1 MLQKI
6 KKLIVNKQVAMF
18 SVFSFIIPLVIY
30 ILTLEPKLVGGDTS
44 WYANQIPEMSLMVP
58 TGYPTFSMFLKL
70 FTFLPIGDL
79 AYRLNLFSAVFGAL
93 TTLFLFLAINKLVKN
108 EFISFISSMI
118 FAFIV
123 PFWEVANRLEFDTL
137 NSFFIILLIFS
148 AIVYSENKTRK
159 YLYFFFF
166 CLGLSLTNHPLA
178 FFLVP
183 AIVLYVFIINPRVF
197 KSLKAIFISI
207 LYFILPL
214 FSYLYLPIRSLQGYG
229 EVTTPLR
236 FFYYITGRGV
246 TGELHG
252 GSFGNKSISLIFKVI
267 KDYLNMVYE
276 SYGILLIIIALVG
289 FIFLIKKN
297 KNIKFGLCTFLLI
310 VLNFVVPPLYAGHA
324 LRNYLLNSMIVISF
338 YIAFGLLFILNG
350 SIFLFNKSLGSRK
363 VLKVD
368 SFLKYFLI
376 AIILLFFAFL
386 PLSFI
391 LENYQKLDLSEPP
404 DIYKFWDEA
413 FSNMESGSRVYV
425 LARAANVGMF
435 VDTYEYGEKEIEYVY
450 HTNPRYSVVDM
461 IKALENN
468 VPVYFV
474 GNSRSLLT
482 VFNAEQIGRT
492 YYWDRYNETLRLFKV
507 IEPVV
512 NIEAV
517 NIEISYLSD
526 SYIREFGEKFTIEYT
541 IRNKNKESIKITSLE
556 LELPDNIELVEVDPA
571 GYINQYPGISRGI
584 YMWVSDSYII
594 EGESEIN
601 LIVELRG
608 IRPGKSII
616 KFRVT
621 TGGFYIN
628 CDDIEVEIKS

>member
-1 MLQKI
+1 VLQRI
-6 KKLIVNKQVAMF
+6 KKIVLKRKTAIF
-18 SVFSFIIPLVIY
+18 SVFSLIIPLVIY

-44 WYANQIPEMSLMVP
+44 WYANQIPEMSIMVP
-58 TGYPTFSMFLKL
+58 TGYPTFNLLEKL
-70 FTFLPIGDL
+70 FTYLPIGDL

-93 TTLFLFLAINKLVKN
+93 TILFLFLSINKLVKN

-148 AIVYSENKTRK
+148 AIIYNENRTRK

-183 AIVLYVFIINPRVF
+183 AILLYVIIINPGIF
-197 KSLKAIFISI
+197 KSIKAIFISI
-207 LYFILPL
+207 LFFILPL
-214 FSYLYLPIRSLQGYG
+214 LSYFYLLIRSLQGYG
-229 EVTTPLR
+229 EVNTFLR
-236 FFYYITGRGV
+236 LFYYVTGRGV

-252 GSFGNKSISLIFKVI
+252 GNFGGKSISLILKVL
-267 KDYLNMVYE
+267 KDYLNMVYDN
-276 SYGILLIIIALVG
+276 YGIVLIIIAVLG
-289 FIFLIKKN
+289 FIILIRKN
-297 KNIKFGLCTFLLI
+297 KKFGICTFLLI
-310 VLNFVVPPLYAGHA
+310 VLNFIVPPLYAGHA
-324 LRNYLLNSMIVISF
+324 LRNYLLNSMIVFSF
-338 YIAFGLLFILNG
+338 YIAFGLLLILNG
-350 SIFLFNKSLGSRK
+350 LIFLFNKSLRNRK
-363 VLKVD
+363 ILRVD
-368 SFLKYFLI
+368 NFLKYFLI
-376 AIILLFFAFL
+376 TIIFLFFAFL

-391 LENYQKLDLSEPP
+391 LENYHTLDLSEPP

-413 FSNMESGSRVYV
+413 FNNMEDNSKVYV

-435 VDTYEYGEKEIEYVY
+435 VDTYEYGEKEIEYIY

-461 IKALENN
+461 IEALENDI
-468 VPVYFV
+468 PVYFV
-474 GNSRSLLT
+474 GNSGALLP

-512 NIEAV
+512 NIEAA
-517 NIEISYLSD
+517 NIEISYPGD
-526 SYIREFGEKFTIEYT
+526 SYVREFGEKFTVEYIIE
-541 IRNKNKESIKITSLE
+541 NKNKGSVKISSLE
-556 LELPDNIELVEVDPA
+556 LELPGSIELVGVSPDGYVD
-571 GYINQYPGISRGI
+571 QYPGISRGI

-594 EGESEIN
+594 EGEGEIN
-601 LIVELRG
+601 LIVELKG
-608 IRPGKSII
+608 IRPGKSLI

-628 CDDIEVEIKS
+628 CDDIEIEIKG

>member
-1 MLQKI
+1 VLQRI
-6 KKLIVNKQVAMF
+6 KKIVLKRKTAIF
-18 SVFSFIIPLVIY
+18 SVFSLIIPLVIY

-44 WYANQIPEMSLMVP
+44 WYANQIPEMSIMVP
-58 TGYPTFSMFLKL
+58 TGYPTFNLLEKL
-70 FTFLPIGDL
+70 FTYLPIGDL

-93 TTLFLFLAINKLVKN
+93 TILFLFLSINKLVKN

-148 AIVYSENKTRK
+148 AIIYNENRTRK

-183 AIVLYVFIINPRVF
+183 AILLYVIIINPGIF
-197 KSLKAIFISI
+197 KSIKAIFISI
-207 LYFILPL
+207 LFFILPL
-214 FSYLYLPIRSLQGYG
+214 LSYFYLLIRSLQGYG
-229 EVTTPLR
+229 EVNTFLR
-236 FFYYITGRGV
+236 LFYYVTGRGV

-252 GSFGNKSISLIFKVI
+252 GNFGGKSISLILKVL
-267 KDYLNMVYE
+267 KDYLNMVYDN
-276 SYGILLIIIALVG
+276 YGIVLIIIAVLG
-289 FIFLIKKN
+289 FIILIRKN
-297 KNIKFGLCTFLLI
+297 KKFGICTFLLI
-310 VLNFVVPPLYAGHA
+310 VLNFIVPPLYAGHA
-324 LRNYLLNSMIVISF
+324 LRNYLLNSMIVFSF
-338 YIAFGLLFILNG
+338 YIAFGLLLILNG
-350 SIFLFNKSLGSRK
+350 LIFLFNKSLRNRK
-363 VLKVD
+363 ILRVD
-368 SFLKYFLI
+368 NFLKYFLI
-376 AIILLFFAFL
+376 TIIFLFFAFL

-391 LENYQKLDLSEPP
+391 LENYHTLDLSEPP

-413 FSNMESGSRVYV
+413 FNNMEDNSKVYV

-435 VDTYEYGEKEIEYVY
+435 VDTYEYGEKEIEYIY
-450 HTNPRYSVVDM
+450 HTNPRYSIVDM
-461 IKALENN
+461 IEALENDI
-468 VPVYFV
+468 PVYFV
-474 GNSRSLLT
+474 GNSGALLP

-512 NIEAV
+512 NIEAA
-517 NIEISYLSD
+517 NIEISYPGD
-526 SYIREFGEKFTIEYT
+526 SYVREFGEKFTVEYIIE
-541 IRNKNKESIKITSLE
+541 NKNKGSVKISSLA
-556 LELPDNIELVEVDPA
+556 LELPGSIELVGVSPDGYVD
-571 GYINQYPGISRGI
+571 QYPGISRGI

-594 EGESEIN
+594 EGEGEIN
-601 LIVELRG
+601 LIVELKG
-608 IRPGKSII
+608 IRPGKSLI

-628 CDDIEVEIKS
+628 CDDIEIEIKG

>member
-1 MLQKI
+1 MQKI
-6 KKLIVNKQVAMF
+6 KKLIVNKRIAIV
-18 SVFSFIIPLVIY
+18 SVFSFIVPLIIY
-30 ILTLEPKLVGGDTS
+30 ILTLEPKLVGGDTG

-70 FTFLPIGDL
+70 FTYLPIGDL

-93 TTLFLFLAINKLVKN
+93 TTLFLFLSINKLVKN

-148 AIVYSENKTRK
+148 AILYNERRTKK

-183 AIVLYVFIINPRVF
+183 AILLYVIIINPGIF
-197 KSLKAIFISI
+197 KSLKTIFISI
-207 LYFILPL
+207 LFFILPL
-214 FSYLYLPIRSLQGYG
+214 LSYFYLLIRSLQGFG
-229 EVTTPLR
+229 EVTNLQR
-236 FFYYITGRGV
+236 LFYYVTGRGV

-252 GSFGNKSISLIFKVI
+252 GSFGDKSISLILKVL
-267 KDYLNMVYE
+267 KDYLSMVYDT
-276 SYGILLIIIALVG
+276 YGIILIVIAIIG
-289 FIFLIKKN
+289 FIFLIR
-297 KNIKFGLCTFLLI
+297 KNIKFGICTFLLI
-310 VLNFVVPPLYAGHA
+310 ILNFVVPPLYAGHA
-324 LRNYLLNSMIVISF
+324 LRNYLLNSMIVIAF
-338 YIAFGLLFILNG
+338 YITFGLLFVFNG
-350 SIFLFNKSLGSRK
+350 SIFLFNKSIRNK
-363 VLKVD
+363 KILKID
-368 SFLKYFLI
+368 KYLKYFLI
-376 AIILLFFAFL
+376 AILFLFFTFL
-386 PLSFI
+386 PFSLV

-413 FSNMESGSRVYV
+413 FNNMESGSRVYV

-435 VDTYEYGEKEIEYVY
+435 VDTYEYGEKEIEYIY
-450 HTNPRYSVVDM
+450 HTNPEYTFENMVKS
-461 IKALENN
+461 LENDI
-468 VPVYFV
+468 PVYFV
-474 GNSRSLLT
+474 GNSRFLLT

-492 YYWDRYNETLRLFKV
+492 YYWNRYNETLRLFKV
-507 IEPVV
+507 VEST
-512 NIEAV
+512 V

-526 SYIREFGEKFTIEYT
+526 SNVREFGEKFTVEYT
-541 IRNKNKESIKITSLE
+541 IENKNKESIKISSLE
-556 LELPDNIELVEVDPA
+556 LELPDNIELVGVNPA
-571 GYINQYPGISRGI
+571 GYINQYPGISEGI

-594 EGESEIN
+594 EGEGKIN

-608 IRPGKSII
+608 IRPGKSLI

-621 TGGFYIN
+621 TSGAHIN
-628 CDDIEVEIKS
+628 CDDIEMEIKD

>member
-1 MLQKI
+1 M
-6 KKLIVNKQVAMF
+6 
-18 SVFSFIIPLVIY
+18 IPLVIY

-70 FTFLPIGDL
+70 FTFLPIDDL

-93 TTLFLFLAINKLVKN
+93 TILFLFLSINRLIKN
-108 EFISFISSMI
+108 EFISFISSMV

-148 AIVYSENKTRK
+148 AILYSENKTRK

-183 AIVLYVFIINPRVF
+183 AILLYVIIINPRIF
-197 KSLKAIFISI
+197 KSIKAIFVSI
-207 LYFILPL
+207 LFFILPL
-214 FSYLYLPIRSLQGYG
+214 LSYFYLLIRSLQGYG
-229 EVTTPLR
+229 EVNSFLR
-236 FFYYITGRGV
+236 LFYYVTGRGV

-252 GSFGNKSISLIFKVI
+252 GSFGGKSISLILKVL
-267 KDYLNMVYE
+267 KDYLNMVYDT
-276 SYGILLIIIALVG
+276 YGIVLIIIAIIG
-289 FIFLIKKN
+289 FIFLIRKN
-297 KNIKFGLCTFLLI
+297 LKFGICTFLLI
-310 VLNFVVPPLYAGHA
+310 IFNFVVPPLYAGHA
-324 LRNYLLNSMIVISF
+324 LRNYLLNSMIVIAF
-338 YIAFGLLFILNG
+338 YIAFGLLSILNG
-350 SIFLFNKSLGSRK
+350 SIFLFNKSLRNRK
-363 VLKVD
+363 ILRID
-368 SFLKYFLI
+368 RFLKYFLI

-391 LENYQKLDLSEPP
+391 LEHYNELDLSEPLP
-404 DIYKFWDEA
+404 IYRFWDEA
-413 FSNMESGSRVYV
+413 FNNMENDSRVYV

-435 VDTYEYGEKEIEYVY
+435 VDTYEYGEKEIEYIY
-450 HTNPRYSVVDM
+450 HTNPRYSIVDM
-461 IKALENN
+461 IEALENDI
-468 VPVYFV
+468 PVYFV

-517 NIEISYLSD
+517 NIKISYLSD
-526 SYIREFGEKFTIEYT
+526 RYIREFGEKFTMEYT
-541 IRNKNKESIKITSLE
+541 VKNKNKGSIKISSLE
-556 LELPDNIELVEVDPA
+556 LELPDNIELMEVNPA
-571 GYINQYPGISRGI
+571 GYINQYPGISGGI

-594 EGESEIN
+594 GGEDEIN

-608 IRPGKSII
+608 IKPGKSFI

-628 CDDIEVEIKS
+628 CDDIEMEIKD

>member
-1 MLQKI
+1 VLQRI
-6 KKLIVNKQVAMF
+6 KKIVLKRKTAIF
-18 SVFSFIIPLVIY
+18 SVFSLIIPLVIY

-44 WYANQIPEMSLMVP
+44 WYANQIPEMSIMVP
-58 TGYPTFSMFLKL
+58 TGYPTFNLLEKL
-70 FTFLPIGDL
+70 FTYLPIGDL

-93 TTLFLFLAINKLVKN
+93 TILFLFLSINKLVKN

-148 AIVYSENKTRK
+148 AIIYNENRTRK

-183 AIVLYVFIINPRVF
+183 AILLYVIIINPGIF
-197 KSLKAIFISI
+197 KSIKAIFISI
-207 LYFILPL
+207 LFFILPL
-214 FSYLYLPIRSLQGYG
+214 LSYFYLLIRSLQGYG
-229 EVTTPLR
+229 EVNTFLR
-236 FFYYITGRGV
+236 LFYYVTGRGV

-252 GSFGNKSISLIFKVI
+252 GNFGGKSISLILKVL
-267 KDYLNMVYE
+267 KDYLNMVYDN
-276 SYGILLIIIALVG
+276 YGIVLIIIAVLG
-289 FIFLIKKN
+289 FIILIRKN
-297 KNIKFGLCTFLLI
+297 KKFGICTFLLI
-310 VLNFVVPPLYAGHA
+310 VLNFIVPPLYAGHA
-324 LRNYLLNSMIVISF
+324 LRNYLLNSMIVFSF
-338 YIAFGLLFILNG
+338 YIAFGLLLILNG
-350 SIFLFNKSLGSRK
+350 LIFLFNKSLRNRK
-363 VLKVD
+363 ILRVD
-368 SFLKYFLI
+368 NFLKYFLI
-376 AIILLFFAFL
+376 TIIFLFFAFL

-391 LENYQKLDLSEPP
+391 LENYHTLDLSEPP

-413 FSNMESGSRVYV
+413 FNNMEDNSKVYV

-435 VDTYEYGEKEIEYVY
+435 VDTYEYGEKEIEYIY

-461 IKALENN
+461 IEALENDI
-468 VPVYFV
+468 PVYFV
-474 GNSRSLLT
+474 GNSGALLP

-512 NIEAV
+512 NIEAA
-517 NIEISYLSD
+517 NIEISYPGD
-526 SYIREFGEKFTIEYT
+526 SYVREFGEKFTVEYIIE
-541 IRNKNKESIKITSLE
+541 NKNKGSVKISSLA
-556 LELPDNIELVEVDPA
+556 LELPGSIELVGVSPDGYVD
-571 GYINQYPGISRGI
+571 QYPGISRGI

-594 EGESEIN
+594 EGEGEIN
-601 LIVELRG
+601 LIVELKG
-608 IRPGKSII
+608 IRPGKSLI

-628 CDDIEVEIKS
+628 CDDIEIEIKG

>member
-6 KKLIVNKQVAMF
+6 KKLILNNKIVLF
-18 SVFSFIIPLVIY
+18 SVFSLIIPLVIY

-44 WYANQIPEMSLMVP
+44 WYANQIPAMSIMVP
-58 TGYPTFSMFLKL
+58 TGYPTFSLLEKL
-70 FTFLPIGDL
+70 FTYLPIGDL

-93 TTLFLFLAINKLVKN
+93 TILFLFLSINRLVKN

-118 FAFIV
+118 FAFIL

-148 AIVYSENKTRK
+148 AILYSENKTRK

-183 AIVLYVFIINPRVF
+183 AILLYVVIINPRIF

-207 LYFILPL
+207 LFFILPL
-214 FSYLYLPIRSLQGYG
+214 LSYFYLFIRSLQGYG
-229 EVTTPLR
+229 EVNSFLR
-236 FFYYITGRGV
+236 LFYYVTGRGV

-252 GSFGNKSISLIFKVI
+252 GSFGNRSISLILKVL

-276 SYGILLIIIALVG
+276 SYGIILLIIALIG
-289 FIFLIKKN
+289 FIFLIR
-297 KNIKFGLCTFLLI
+297 KNIKFGLCSFLLVI
-310 VLNFVVPPLYAGHA
+310 LNFVVPPLYAGHA
-324 LRNYLLNSMIVISF
+324 LRNYLLNSMIVIAF
-338 YIAFGLLFILNG
+338 YITFGLLSILNG
-350 SIFLFNKSLGSRK
+350 SIFLFNKSLRNRK
-363 VLKVD
+363 ILKVD
-368 SFLKYFLI
+368 NFLKYFLI
-376 AIILLFFAFL
+376 TIIFLFYIFL

-391 LENYQKLDLSEPP
+391 LENYHKLDLSEPP

-413 FSNMESGSRVYV
+413 FNNMESGSRVYV

-435 VDTYEYGEKEIEYVY
+435 VDTYEYGEKEIEYIY

-461 IKALENN
+461 IEALENDT
-468 VPVYFV
+468 PVYFV
-474 GNSRSLLT
+474 GNSRALLPI
-482 VFNAEQIGRT
+482 FNAEQIGMT

-507 IEPVV
+507 IEPAV

-526 SYIREFGEKFTIEYT
+526 SYVREFGEKFTVKYI
-541 IRNKNKESIKITSLE
+541 IKNKNKESIKISSLE
-556 LELPDNIELVEVDPA
+556 LELPDNIELVEVNPA
-571 GYINQYPGISRGI
+571 GYINQFPGISRGI

-608 IRPGKSII
+608 IKPGKSLT
-616 KFRVT
+616 KFRIT
-621 TGGFYIN
+621 TSGFYVS
-628 CDDIEVEIKS
+628 CDDIEMEIKDK

>member
-1 MLQKI
+1 VLQKI
-6 KKLIVNKQVAMF
+6 KKLILNRKVAI
-18 SVFSFIIPLVIY
+18 FSFFSLMIPLVIY

-70 FTFLPIGDL
+70 FTFLPIDDL

-93 TTLFLFLAINKLVKN
+93 TILFLFLSINRLIKN
-108 EFISFISSMI
+108 EFISFISSMV

-148 AIVYSENKTRK
+148 AILYSENKTRK

-183 AIVLYVFIINPRVF
+183 AILLYVIIINPRIF
-197 KSLKAIFISI
+197 KSIKAIFVSI
-207 LYFILPL
+207 LFFILPL
-214 FSYLYLPIRSLQGYG
+214 LSYFYLLIRSLQGYG
-229 EVTTPLR
+229 EVNSFLR
-236 FFYYITGRGV
+236 LFYYVTGRGV

-252 GSFGNKSISLIFKVI
+252 GSFGGKSISLILKVL
-267 KDYLNMVYE
+267 KDYLNMVYDT
-276 SYGILLIIIALVG
+276 YGIVLIIIAIIG
-289 FIFLIKKN
+289 FIFLIRKN
-297 KNIKFGLCTFLLI
+297 LKFGICTFLLI
-310 VLNFVVPPLYAGHA
+310 IFNFVVPPLYAGHA
-324 LRNYLLNSMIVISF
+324 LRNYLLNSMIVIAF
-338 YIAFGLLFILNG
+338 YIAFGLLSILNG
-350 SIFLFNKSLGSRK
+350 SIFLFNKSLRNRK
-363 VLKVD
+363 ILRID
-368 SFLKYFLI
+368 RFLKYFLI

-391 LENYQKLDLSEPP
+391 LENYHTLDLSKPP
-404 DIYKFWDEA
+404 DIYRFWDEA
-413 FSNMESGSRVYV
+413 FNNMENDSRVYV

-435 VDTYEYGEKEIEYVY
+435 VDTYEYGEKEIEYIY
-450 HTNPRYSVVDM
+450 HTNPRYSIVDM
-461 IKALENN
+461 IEALENDI
-468 VPVYFV
+468 PVYFV

-517 NIEISYLSD
+517 NIKISYLSD
-526 SYIREFGEKFTIEYT
+526 RYIREFGEKFTMEYT
-541 IRNKNKESIKITSLE
+541 VKNKNKGSIKISSLE
-556 LELPDNIELVEVDPA
+556 LELPDNIELMEVNPA
-571 GYINQYPGISRGI
+571 GYINQYPGISGGI

-594 EGESEIN
+594 GGEDEIN

-608 IRPGKSII
+608 IKPGKSFI

-628 CDDIEVEIKS
+628 CDDIEMEIKD